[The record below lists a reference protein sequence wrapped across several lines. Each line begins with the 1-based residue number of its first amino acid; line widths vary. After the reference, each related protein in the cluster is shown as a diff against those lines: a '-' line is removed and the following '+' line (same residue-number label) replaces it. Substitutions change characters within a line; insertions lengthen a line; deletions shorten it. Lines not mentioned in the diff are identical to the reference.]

1 MSRRT
6 YGVHMAMTLATERQ
20 MFQRDGRLP
29 SQTGYSIHSD
39 ILRGTENSIEFND
52 YLSGKYV
59 WVVYRQLEV
68 CIPYILL
75 FYTHHIY
82 ILTYVYPIYTIYI
95 DPNMKPETPKIALHE
110 VMEAKYGIM

>member
-1 MSRRT
+1 MSLDKFSAPVDVLRYGVGSSELLAANVHPVKRIEQKRAAGEEFQKLEMSRRT

-39 ILRGTENSIEFND
+39 ILRGTENCIEFND

-59 WVVYRQLEV
+59 WVVYR
-68 CIPYILL
+68 
-75 FYTHHIY
+75 
-82 ILTYVYPIYTIYI
+82 
-95 DPNMKPETPKIALHE
+95 
-110 VMEAKYGIM
+110 